1 MPNLHF
7 SSYGF
12 VREQLFITGTWFENY
27 SFGRWRWSS
36 VEFVF
41 VMDRSELVVEQSSAE
56 ILEWFRVVALTGEG
70 RREKFFQDEKQVAEL
85 GICNNL
91 DWQYMP
97 WSRIFGHWAG
107 KLLSVVARLFLGSNI
122 CGTPFP
128 QTFTIF
134 WQVSQMWL
142 TWAYWV
148 ERKKQSVVFTR
159 NANMTF
165 SGWRQSLFPAHGRG
179 NKKRWI
185 FVISIKPLYSAVS
198 WSSALTE
205 IILQEFLQK
214 KPIFCLC
221 FRAERGG
228 RQWWCPDCHPHVTFC
243 PRAWVWQCLEE
254 LFSPGDG
261 FGHSQSILP
270 WEQSVPAWSHPG

>member
-1 MPNLHF
+1 
-7 SSYGF
+7 
-12 VREQLFITGTWFENY
+12 
-27 SFGRWRWSS
+27 
-36 VEFVF
+36 
-41 VMDRSELVVEQSSAE
+41 
-56 ILEWFRVVALTGEG
+56 
-70 RREKFFQDEKQVAEL
+70 
-85 GICNNL
+85 
-91 DWQYMP
+91 MP
-97 WSRIFGHWAG
+97 WSRIFGHWAR

-185 FVISIKPLYSAVS
+185 FIVILNLFTVQYCGPMLSQKSCFKRQKTNFVSLFQSRKGREPVMVS
-198 WSSALTE
+198 WFSPPMSSSSH
-205 IILQEFLQK
+205 
-214 KPIFCLC
+214 PP
-221 FRAERGG
+221 
-228 RQWWCPDCHPHVTFC
+228 CPGS
-243 PRAWVWQCLEE
+243 WVWHCLEE
-254 LFSPGDG
+254 LFLPGDG
-261 FGHSQSILP
+261 ADFSQSNLP
-270 WEQSVPAWSHPG
+270 WEQSVSAHPGVTKSPLVKSDGGFGFLPVSQMPC